1 MTMDLQTFFA
11 ENGFTIKNVV
21 LDEWFGRMGYGLFGA
36 FDGKEFQISDT
47 LGSVEA
53 VHHWAETR
61 RALLASIAGKGMTPP
76 SETLVSIYRERL
88 SARLSNLEERAAQTQ
103 QSIQRFEGQLAYLTP
118 GELSYL
124 EQDREDA
131 AAHEIALARIR
142 NSISRCDVD
151 PASLFFPLGSTVRLN
166 KDYRVHQMKDVSG
179 GGLSDVR
186 PVEGQV
192 GVVKGMPDRGEFSV
206 TVAFYGD
213 VNCING
219 VEEIDF
225 GRPEL
230 LTIPAEDLEVVG
242 LARTV
247 DGELFRSADL
257 KRTHIDE
264 EYDEDVAHMV
274 LMVNGMPWHYTGFNL
289 DNGRD
294 HSITVRPVADMDAL
308 DHLAKYD
315 PENAAMSLKI

>member
-1 MTMDLQTFFA
+1 
-11 ENGFTIKNVV
+11 
-21 LDEWFGRMGYGLFGA
+21 
-36 FDGKEFQISDT
+36 
-47 LGSVEA
+47 
-53 VHHWAETR
+53 
-61 RALLASIAGKGMTPP
+61 
-76 SETLVSIYRERL
+76 
-88 SARLSNLEERAAQTQ
+88 
-103 QSIQRFEGQLAYLTP
+103 
-118 GELSYL
+118 
-124 EQDREDA
+124 
-131 AAHEIALARIR
+131 
-142 NSISRCDVD
+142 
-151 PASLFFPLGSTVRLN
+151 
-166 KDYRVHQMKDVSG
+166 MKDVSG

-289 DNGRD
+289 DSGRD